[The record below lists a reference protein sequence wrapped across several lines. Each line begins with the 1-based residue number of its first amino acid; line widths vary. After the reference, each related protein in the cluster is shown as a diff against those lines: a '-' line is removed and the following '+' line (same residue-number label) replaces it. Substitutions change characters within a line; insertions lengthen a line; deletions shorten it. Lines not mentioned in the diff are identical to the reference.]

1 MMNGWIKL
9 HRKLLENPVVMKDA
23 DHLAVWVYLL
33 LEATHEDYP
42 TLWGGKKIILKPG
55 QVIKGRL
62 QIARDLNINESKVKR
77 IINLLKSDQQI
88 DQQAKRYGS
97 LITILNWDKYQ
108 ERDQQND
115 QRATN
120 ERPTSDQ
127 RVTSKQEDKEHKN
140 NKNNIYKRFSPP
152 TIEEVRA
159 YCNERGNNVDPEKFI
174 DFYESKGWMVGKT
187 KMKDWRAA
195 VRNWER
201 NSASKSSK
209 NNLNDFYEMSREWAQ
224 EG

>member
-1 MMNGWIKL
+1 MNGWIKL

-88 DQQAKRYGS
+88 DQQSRRYGS

-201 NSASKSSK
+201 NSASKSS
-209 NNLNDFYEMSREWAQ
+209 NNDLNDFYKMSREWAQ
-224 EG
+224 GD